1 MDDRE
6 LERKLEEQLEAL
18 TGEIQ
23 EEPEDG
29 NEEAGEQTL
38 EDKISAAMEKIVSD
52 TVGDIPVPEQKLPQD
67 AVQEEIIEEE
77 KAPLPV
83 KKGMRTR
90 ILCAVLGA
98 VFLAGAG
105 AYGGYAWYN
114 KDKFYRGTVI
124 NQVDCSG
131 LTAEQAQELIRKSVE
146 EYALTLKFRGGI
158 SEQIRGEDIDYTY
171 IPDGSVAQIKESQ
184 SPLLWV
190 KGLFQSE
197 EYQVSENISFNQ
209 EKLTQKVAA
218 LGPMKEENQQAPQDA
233 YVEYR
238 NSEFVIADEIQGTA
252 LNAEMVQE
260 TVRKAVAES
269 LPEEDLEAAGA
280 YQKPQ
285 ILKTDAGLQREREQL
300 NSLAKA
306 SVTYQIPNG
315 EIVLDGNTLKNWL
328 VRDSGGNYVK
338 DDAVFEEN
346 LRSYVAQ
353 LADQVDTLGKDR
365 EFTNAYGDTI
375 TVPLGN
381 YGWQIDQKS
390 EIAQLREN
398 LDNQEVVT
406 REPAYASR
414 EISTENSGLGG
425 TYVEIDLTGQH
436 LWFYQDGE
444 QVFDTD
450 IVSGM
455 MTAKR
460 YTPPGTYTI
469 AYKQKDRV
477 LRGEPVPPDNKP
489 EYETPVDFWM
499 PFNGGIGMHDATWN
513 PYFGGE
519 RYVWNGSHGCIN
531 LSYSAAKAMYSYVEK
546 GTPVI
551 CYYTDDYQSRIRR

>member
-38 EDKISAAMEKIVSD
+38 ENKISAAMEKIVSD

-131 LTAEQAQELIRKSVE
+131 LTAEQAQELIRESVE
-146 EYALTLKFRGGI
+146 EYVLTLKFRGGI

-269 LPEEDLEAAGA
+269 RPEEDLEAAGA

-285 ILKTDAGLQREREQL
+285 IVKTDAGLQREREQL
-300 NSLAKA
+300 NSLVKA

-414 EISTENSGLGG
+414 EISTENSGLSG

>member
-38 EDKISAAMEKIVSD
+38 ENKISAAMEKIVSD

-300 NSLAKA
+300 NSLVKA

>member
-1 MDDRE
+1 M
-6 LERKLEEQLEAL
+6 
-18 TGEIQ
+18 
-23 EEPEDG
+23 
-29 NEEAGEQTL
+29 
-38 EDKISAAMEKIVSD
+38 
-52 TVGDIPVPEQKLPQD
+52 
-67 AVQEEIIEEE
+67 
-77 KAPLPV
+77 
-83 KKGMRTR
+83 
-90 ILCAVLGA
+90 
-98 VFLAGAG
+98 
-105 AYGGYAWYN
+105 
-114 KDKFYRGTVI
+114 
-124 NQVDCSG
+124 DCSG
-131 LTAEQAQELIRKSVE
+131 LTAEQAQELIRESVE

-269 LPEEDLEAAGA
+269 RPEEDLEAAGA

-285 ILKTDAGLQREREQL
+285 IVKTDAGLQREREQL
-300 NSLAKA
+300 NSLVKA

-406 REPAYASR
+406 REPAYASE

>member
-1 MDDRE
+1 M
-6 LERKLEEQLEAL
+6 
-18 TGEIQ
+18 
-23 EEPEDG
+23 
-29 NEEAGEQTL
+29 
-38 EDKISAAMEKIVSD
+38 
-52 TVGDIPVPEQKLPQD
+52 
-67 AVQEEIIEEE
+67 
-77 KAPLPV
+77 
-83 KKGMRTR
+83 
-90 ILCAVLGA
+90 
-98 VFLAGAG
+98 
-105 AYGGYAWYN
+105 
-114 KDKFYRGTVI
+114 
-124 NQVDCSG
+124 
-131 LTAEQAQELIRKSVE
+131 
-146 EYALTLKFRGGI
+146 
-158 SEQIRGEDIDYTY
+158 
-171 IPDGSVAQIKESQ
+171 
-184 SPLLWV
+184 
-190 KGLFQSE
+190 
-197 EYQVSENISFNQ
+197 
-209 EKLTQKVAA
+209 
-218 LGPMKEENQQAPQDA
+218 
-233 YVEYR
+233 
-238 NSEFVIADEIQGTA
+238 
-252 LNAEMVQE
+252 
-260 TVRKAVAES
+260 
-269 LPEEDLEAAGA
+269 
-280 YQKPQ
+280 
-285 ILKTDAGLQREREQL
+285 
-300 NSLAKA
+300 
-306 SVTYQIPNG
+306 TYQIPNG

-414 EISTENSGLGG
+414 EISTENRGLGG

>member
-38 EDKISAAMEKIVSD
+38 ENKISAAMEKIVSD

-190 KGLFQSE
+190 KGLLQSE

-300 NSLAKA
+300 NSLVKA

-338 DDAVFEEN
+338 DDAVFEEK

>member
-23 EEPEDG
+23 AEPEEG

-260 TVRKAVAES
+260 TVWKAVAES

-300 NSLAKA
+300 NSLVKA

-390 EIAQLREN
+390 EIAQLRKN